1 MKRVMLVMFILM
13 LCAGG
18 TVWASGLAIPE
29 QGAAALGYAASMTA
43 RSEEL
48 SAMYYNPAGL
58 MYVTGKELYLGITP
72 IMPYHKYMT
81 HESSVEANKQTFLPP
96 QGFAA
101 MRMGQNLVV
110 GIGVFAPFGLGTDWD
125 TDWAGRYTAT
135 FAEVATIH
143 IQPTVAY
150 QVNDKVSIG
159 VGVAYVTSSA
169 TMEKM
174 IDFGSGIG
182 QGPNPILD
190 SESSM
195 DGSGSAVAFNVGI
208 QAKASEQMTLGAS
221 YQSAYD
227 IKYEGTA
234 TFTHS
239 NNLKAIPYPSVPGSP
254 IPAGTPMYDVALMK
268 MPAKQDGSASMNM
281 PWVLNLGMKYD
292 FTPRFDTSFDINV
305 VGWSVYKELEVDFD
319 TDVPEDKIIPKNWD
333 DSVVL
338 RLASSYDMS
347 DSWILRGGLL
357 YDKNPVPDDT
367 FDAQL
372 PDANRIGLSVGTGY
386 SFGRIRIDAGY
397 LFLHF
402 SDREKDNAVGFD
414 TDTTGDGDVNIYDLP
429 AGYPVGNGG
438 YRSRANMLSVAATYS
453 F

>member
-1 MKRVMLVMFILM
+1 MKRAISVMLILM

-58 MYVTGKELYLGITP
+58 MYITGKELYLGITP
-72 IMPYHKYMT
+72 IMPYHRYMT

-101 MRMGQNLVV
+101 MRMGQNLVL

-135 FAEVATIH
+135 YAEVATIH

-150 QVNDKVSIG
+150 QVNDRVSIG

-174 IDFGSGIG
+174 IDVGSGIYKKTG
-182 QGPNPILD
+182 NPIYYHNPMYD

-208 QAKASEQMTLGAS
+208 QAKASEVMTLGAS
-221 YQSAYD
+221 FQSAYD

-239 NNLKAIPYPSVPGSP
+239 NALKAIPTS
-254 IPAGTPMYDVALMK
+254 ATTTMYDDALAL
-268 MPAKQDGSASMNM
+268 MPAKQDGSASFNM

-292 FTPRFDTSFDINV
+292 FTPQFDTSFDVNV

-319 TDVPEDKIIPKNWD
+319 TDVPEDKVLPKNWD

-357 YDKNPVPDDT
+357 FDKNPVPDET

-372 PDANRIGLSVGTGY
+372 PDANRVGLSVGTGY
-386 SFGRIRIDAGY
+386 SFGQFRIDAGY

-402 SDREKDNAVGFD
+402 SDRKKNNAVGFD
-414 TDTTGDGDVNIYDLP
+414 TDTTGDGDVNIFDLP
-429 AGYPVGNGG
+429 TGYPVGNGS
-438 YRSRANMLSVAATYS
+438 YRSRANMFSVAATYS

>member
-1 MKRVMLVMFILM
+1 
-13 LCAGG
+13 
-18 TVWASGLAIPE
+18 
-29 QGAAALGYAASMTA
+29 
-43 RSEEL
+43 
-48 SAMYYNPAGL
+48 
-58 MYVTGKELYLGITP
+58 
-72 IMPYHKYMT
+72 
-81 HESSVEANKQTFLPP
+81 
-96 QGFAA
+96 
-101 MRMGQNLVV
+101 MGQNLVV

-125 TDWAGRYTAT
+125 TDWVGRYSAT
-135 FAEVATIH
+135 YAEVATIH

-150 QVNDKVSIG
+150 QVNDNVSVG
-159 VGVAYVTSSA
+159 VGVSYVTSSA

-174 IDFGSGIG
+174 VDFGSRIG
-182 QGPNPILD
+182 EGPNPLLD

-208 QAKASEQMTLGAS
+208 QAKASEAMTFGAS

-239 NNLKAIPYPSVPGSP
+239 NVLKAKTYPLDPTG
-254 IPAGTPMYDVALMK
+254 ATTMYHVALAN
-268 MPAKQDGSASMNM
+268 MPAKQDGSASFNM

-292 FTPRFDTSFDINV
+292 FTPQFDTSFDVNV

-319 TDVPEDKIIPKNWD
+319 TDVPEDKVLPKNWD

-357 YDKNPVPDDT
+357 YDKNPVPDET

-386 SFGRIRIDAGY
+386 SFGKLRIDAGY

-402 SDREKDNAVGFD
+402 SDRKKNNAVGFD
-414 TDTTGDGDVNIYDLP
+414 LGDNSDTTGDGDVNIYDVTP
-429 AGYPVGNGG
+429 GYPVANGS
-438 YRSRANMLSVAATYS
+438 YRGRAHLLSVAATYS